1 MKVIAPQDC
10 DNAPKRRIIR
20 DLNIAFA
27 KGDVKALSEQFHKDI
42 EWEMI
47 GDKTISGFDAVVEYL
62 EKIKSSKANSL
73 ELIQIISHG
82 KHAAASGILCFNT
95 EKIAFHDFYEF
106 SSAGSDKVKR
116 ISSMAISI

>member
-1 MKVIAPQDC
+1 MKIIAPQDC

-27 KGDVKALSEQFHKDI
+27 KGDVKALADQFHKDI
-42 EWEMI
+42 EWEMV
-47 GDKTISGFDAVVEYL
+47 GDKTISGFEAVVDYL
-62 EKIKSSKANSL
+62 KKIKSSNADAL
-73 ELIQIISHG
+73 ELKQILSHG
-82 KHAAASGILCFNT
+82 KYAAASGILSFKA

-106 SSAGSDKVKR
+106 SSAGSSKIKK

>member
-1 MKVIAPQDC
+1 LKIIAPQDC

-27 KGDVKALSEQFHKDI
+27 KGDVKALADQFHQDI
-42 EWEMI
+42 EWEMV
-47 GDKTISGFDAVVEYL
+47 GDKTISGFEAVVNYL
-62 EKIKSSKANSL
+62 EKIKSSKADAL
-73 ELIQIISHG
+73 ELKQILSHG
-82 KHAAASGILCFNT
+82 KYAAASGILSFKT

-106 SSAGSDKVKR
+106 SSAGSSKIKK

>member
-1 MKVIAPQDC
+1 MELIAPQDC

-27 KGDVKALSEQFHKDI
+27 KGDVKTLAEQFHQDV

-47 GDKTISGFDAVVEYL
+47 GDITISGFESVVEYL
-62 EKIKSSKANSL
+62 EKIKSSKAKTL
-73 ELIQIISHG
+73 ELKQIISHG
-82 KHAAASGILCFNT
+82 KHAAASGIITFKT
-95 EKIAFHDFYEF
+95 DKIAFHDFYEF
-106 SSAGSDKVKR
+106 SSAGSDKIKK

>member
-47 GDKTISGFDAVVEYL
+47 GDKTISGYDAVVEYL

-73 ELIQIISHG
+73 EL
-82 KHAAASGILCFNT
+82 K
-95 EKIAFHDFYEF
+95 
-106 SSAGSDKVKR
+106 
-116 ISSMAISI
+116 